1 MHKELNLLLLS
12 SPPSFTRAEPQ
23 LPTAATEN
31 QPLKGEVISGLLV
44 KDGQRVMQ
52 PIEGTPSLRIEG
64 RGPQR

>member
-1 MHKELNLLLLS
+1 MIEEKRGRGLAVRFNV
-12 SPPSFTRAEPQ
+12 TRVDDVKI
-23 LPTAATEN
+23 ATED
-31 QPLKGEVISGLLV
+31 QPLKRAVISGLLV